1 MPNRKKSEGHAP
13 KSGDDRFRSLE
24 NAAPAGRDETS
35 SGLESPA
42 LACRVNTCEIG
53 DHGQKWSGVPNYDCP
68 RCGYATI
75 DRDTAVARNPAA
87 FR

>member
-1 MPNRKKSEGHAP
+1 MPNRAKSEGHAP

-24 NAAPAGRDETS
+24 DAARDARDGSE
-35 SGLESPA
+35 GLESPA

-53 DHGQKWSGVPNYDCP
+53 DHGQKWSGVPNYDCH

-75 DRDTAVARNPAA
+75 DLDTAVARNPAA